1 MGARRQTAA
10 YQPPTFMRDS
20 VLSPVFFHLMR
31 RCVVVVGGGGL
42 EGAPPSE
49 TRKRSVLA
57 CRGGPRGEKVRV

>member
-1 MGARRQTAA
+1 
-10 YQPPTFMRDS
+10 MRDS